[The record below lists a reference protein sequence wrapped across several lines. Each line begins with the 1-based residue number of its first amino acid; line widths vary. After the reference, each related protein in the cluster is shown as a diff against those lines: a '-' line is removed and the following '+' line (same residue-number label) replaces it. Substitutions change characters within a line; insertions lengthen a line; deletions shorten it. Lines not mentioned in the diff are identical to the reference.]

1 MKFGDNL
8 TALDYIALGFIVVQ
22 LIILGLSWNF
32 LPSAELDTPYHLL
45 MGKMFSD
52 YNTVMLWDYYEYA
65 PTGRPN
71 LYPPLEHIILWFIHD
86 ITQADWWNI
95 GKFISLIQYPLPML
109 TVWFFSRKLFNPVTA
124 LASVVFL
131 SVSGEFWFWQV
142 SVAPTALIIA
152 LVPLFLYAF
161 YTKKVILSI
170 VLLTSF
176 LYLHLGLPYIV
187 ILSIFL
193 FSLVSLYYTR
203 EYMKQFAIVTGVS
216 CVLFLPWIIHIYR
229 YKDWLSSGPPH
240 PSDPASIFM
249 GINILIAVFF
259 VIGILICIE
268 KIKIEPQYVLVLTV
282 TIGFLAVLVYGWR
295 YKMHSPIINCVVTG
309 IGFERVYATIKKNT
323 ARKKI
328 AALFLLL
335 LIPLGAFS
343 VTVGVQ
349 GVPGNPGPKQVHI
362 APDQKLHQPVPG
374 QMQNPDSHRDQPL
387 KNQPHPVPG
396 QKPKNPDFQFDKRPP
411 SQPLFHVKSAPFLEM
426 VKALVSGQRPPRVWQ
441 INNPEMDELI
451 QWIKDNTPKDEI
463 LHVES
468 GLLANYLALFT
479 DRRTDSGMYRE
490 VTSPDLFEAIREGK
504 KSGIFILE
512 QDKMK
517 DRRIMPGMTLLEQ
530 FGNVFVFQGMS
541 PERGAV
547 PPDISFRLTDFFIL
561 IEHPDP
567 ALIDHWVTTIT
578 NINPKRVYIGIR
590 QKDVDTPEINKI
602 IEKLNAI
609 CEVRLSIIVEE
620 PMVTVPFTNITA
632 VRLVVPQ
639 EKISAEFIESARN
652 SIASHIDLEI
662 AVLGSPITK
671 NTALINT
678 LQQSIP
684 FVDRIVRHIPPNIE
698 SIRIAE
704 QEQTLFKDKDIF
716 FVQIDTYRGEF
727 ELQPQELYML
737 LNATEIPYS
746 HIIIEFRYPPRAPE
760 LIEFLRQVYAV

>member
-1 MKFGDNL
+1 MKFGDDL
-8 TALDYIALGFIVVQ
+8 TTLDYIALGFIVVQ
-22 LIILGLSWNF
+22 LIILGVSWNF

-52 YNTVMLWDYYEYA
+52 YKTVMFWDYYEYA

-71 LYPPLEHIILWFIHD
+71 LYPPLEHIIIWFIHD

-95 GKFISLIQYPLPML
+95 GKFISLIQYPLPLL

-152 LVPLFLYAF
+152 LIPLLLYAF

-176 LYLHLGLPYIV
+176 LYLHLGLPYVV

-216 CVLFLPWIIHIYR
+216 AVLFLPWIMHIYR
-229 YKDWLSSGPPH
+229 YRDWLSTGPPR
-240 PSDPASIFM
+240 PSDPASILM

-259 VIGILICIE
+259 VIGALVCIE
-268 KIKIEPQYVLVLTV
+268 KIKIEPQYVLVLSV
-282 TIGFLAVLVYGWR
+282 AIGFLAVLVYGWR
-295 YKMHSPIINCVVTG
+295 YRMHSPIINCVVTG
-309 IGFERVYATIKKNT
+309 IGFERVYATIQKNT

-349 GVPGNPGPKQVHI
+349 GIPGNPGPQQVQI
-362 APDQKLHQPVPG
+362 AVPG
-374 QMQNPDSHRDQPL
+374 QQLQNPAQPDQPL
-387 KNQPHPVPG
+387 RNQPQPLPA
-396 QKPKNPDFQFDKRPP
+396 QPQNPDFQFNNRKP
-411 SQPLFHVKSAPFLEM
+411 SQTLFHVKSAPLLEM
-426 VKALVSGQRPPRVWQ
+426 VKALLSGQRPPRIWQ

-451 QWIKDNTPKDEI
+451 QWIKDNTPHDEI
-463 LHVES
+463 LHVEG
-468 GLLANYLALFT
+468 GLLADYLALFT
-479 DRRTDSGMYRE
+479 DRRTDAGMYRE

-512 QDKMK
+512 QNQMK
-517 DRRIMPGMTLLEQ
+517 ERRIMSGMTLLEQ
-530 FGNVFVFQGMS
+530 FGNLQVFQGMS
-541 PERGAV
+541 PESGAV
-547 PPDISFRLTDFFIL
+547 PLDISFHLTDFFIL
-561 IEHPDP
+561 MEHPDP
-567 ALIDHWVTTIT
+567 ALIDRWVTTIT
-578 NINPKRVYIGIR
+578 DINPKTVYIGIR
-590 QKDVDTPEINKI
+590 QKDLDTPEVNTI
-602 IEKLNAI
+602 IEKLNTI

-620 PMVTVPFTNITA
+620 PIVNIPFTHITA
-632 VRLVVPQ
+632 ARLVVPQ
-639 EKISAEFIESARN
+639 EKISVEFIESARN
-652 SIASHIDLEI
+652 SIPSHINLEI
-662 AVLGSPITK
+662 AVLGSPIAK
-671 NTALINT
+671 NTALINA
-678 LQQSIP
+678 LQKSIHM
-684 FVDRIVRHIPPNIE
+684 VDRIVRHIPPNIE

-704 QEQTLFKDKDIF
+704 QEQSLFKDKDIF

-737 LNATEIPYS
+737 LNAAEIPYS
-746 HIIIEFRYPPRAPE
+746 HIIIEFRYPPRTPE
-760 LIEFLRQVYAV
+760 LIEFLRQVY